1 MQYKNLIIRLISV
14 FLIFQAISV
23 SCRKDES
30 VPENKYFISKELHTS
45 LSESYISNLVGAA
58 SILYP
63 EAGDLRPLVT
73 TGVDIY
79 KVVYETTIKG
89 QKIRASGVVGVPVKE
104 GDYPVLSFQ
113 NGTNT
118 VNSNA
123 PSELP
128 SDKGFQMIEVV
139 ASMGYVVV
147 IADYPGFGE
156 SSEIPHPYLVAEP
169 TVTSLV
175 DLLYAVKEMD
185 VTDLPAIQL
194 KNEYY
199 LIGYSQGG
207 WATLQLHKALELD
220 HSNDFHLSASMCG
233 AGPYNIYLL
242 MEKMFR
248 QPTFPQP
255 YYIGYVINAYKAYD
269 QFTNPITDI
278 LREPYASRVPNLYT
292 GQLNAGQINSQLT
305 TSIPDLVNPDF
316 IAGFGTS
323 PKYASIKDAMI
334 RNSIAPWKTNVP
346 LLMIHGDA
354 DTHVDPSATENMYNA
369 MVQAGTSESVI
380 KKVILPGA
388 DHGDGVV
395 PAILLGLSFFN
406 DIRNAG
412 Q

>member
-1 MQYKNLIIRLISV
+1 MQYKNLIIRVISV
-14 FLIFQAISV
+14 FLIFQAIAV
-23 SCRKDES
+23 SCRKDDS
-30 VPENKYFISKELHTS
+30 VPQNKYFISKELYTS
-45 LSESYISNLVGAA
+45 FSESYISNLIGAA

-63 EAGDLRPLVT
+63 EAGNLKPLVS

-89 QKIRASGVVGVPVKE
+89 QKIRASGVIGVPVKE
-104 GDYPVLSFQ
+104 GTYPVLSFQ

-118 VNSNA
+118 LNSNA
-123 PSELP
+123 PSQLP
-128 SDKGFQMIEVV
+128 SDYGFQMIEVV

-169 TVTSLV
+169 TVRSLV

-185 VTDLPAIQL
+185 VTDLPSIQL

-220 HSNDFHLSASMCG
+220 YANDFHLAASMCG
-233 AGPYNIYLL
+233 AGPYNIFLL
-242 MEKMFR
+242 MEKMFSK
-248 QPTFPQP
+248 PTFSQP

-269 QFTNPITDI
+269 QFTNPISDI

-316 IAGFGTS
+316 LAGFGTS
-323 PKYASIKDAMI
+323 PKYASVKDAML
-334 RNSIAPWKTNVP
+334 RNSIAPWNTKVP

-369 MVQAGTSESVI
+369 MIQAGTSEAII
-380 KKVILPGA
+380 KKVMLPGL
-388 DHGDGVV
+388 DHAQGVV
-395 PAILLGLSFFN
+395 PAILMGLSFFN